1 MQKFNVRTQGQTW
14 LDAFFLQN
22 HKTSKNFN
30 WWFFYIYFFF
40 KECKN
45 TNQVLMSEN
54 FFSKNSIKEI
64 ELFKDL
70 HKCWINIKMI
80 FFDLTDLVFL
90 PLTFFQQ
97 NCLRPY
103 ILESV
108 FVWHCFVGRNICTN
122 FTLDWNLVFDLWPLK
137 IKSLTST

>member
-1 MQKFNVRTQGQTW
+1 MP
-14 LDAFFLQN
+14 FFLQN
-22 HKTSKNFN
+22 YKISKNFN
-30 WWFFYIYFFF
+30 RRFFYILFF
-40 KECKN
+40 KN
-45 TNQVLMSEN
+45 VNQFLMSEN
-54 FFSKNSIKEI
+54 FFSKKWYIFLSYFKIDIWFLICNEMIDWNESNSNWKNVF
-64 ELFKDL
+64 LG
-70 HKCWINIKMI
+70 
-80 FFDLTDLVFL
+80 LTDLVFL

-103 ILESV
+103 ILENI